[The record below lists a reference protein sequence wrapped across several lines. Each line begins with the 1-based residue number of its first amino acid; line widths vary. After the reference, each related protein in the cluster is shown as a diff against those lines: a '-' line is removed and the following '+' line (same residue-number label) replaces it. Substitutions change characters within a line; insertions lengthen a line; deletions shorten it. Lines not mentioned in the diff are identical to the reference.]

1 MSDYVWG
8 DQETQFFYKLDPDTI
23 LDCVE
28 RLGFKVTGRCL
39 ALNSM
44 ENRVYEIE
52 VEADS
57 ANPADHFLIAKF
69 YRPGRWTA
77 EQILEEHSF
86 LAELHEADVPVIA
99 PIAIDGKTLFPV
111 PYSKL
116 QFCIFPKQGG
126 RAPHDMNTELL
137 QILGRYLAR
146 MHNVGA
152 VRTAPHRVHINPET
166 FGRKNLDFL
175 LKSKSIPPQY
185 EKSFENVVN
194 QICDL
199 SDPMFQGIETHRIHG
214 DCHWGNVI
222 HREGKGTF
230 FIDFDDMLVGPA
242 VQDMWLLVPGSDD
255 FAIADRQIMIEA
267 YQSMRDFDVRT
278 LKLIE
283 PLRSLRMIHF
293 AAWITK
299 RWDDPA
305 FKVAFPFYGTDQYWT
320 SQIRDL
326 TQQLQTIQAAQQ
338 AASYVEFDT
347 WS

>member
-8 DQETQFFYKLDPDTI
+8 DQETQFFYKLDPDMI
-23 LDCVE
+23 LESVE
-28 RLGFKVTGRCL
+28 SIGLKPTGRCL

-44 ENRVYEIE
+44 ENRVYEVE

-57 ANPADHFLIAKF
+57 SNPADHFVIAKF
-69 YRPGRWTA
+69 YRPGRWTT
-77 EQILEEHSF
+77 EQILEEHQF
-86 LAELHEADVPVIA
+86 LLELKDAEIPVIA
-99 PIAIDGKTLFPV
+99 PFVVDGESLFKV
-111 PYSKL
+111 RYSHL

-126 RAPHDMNTELL
+126 RAPHDMNEQLL

-152 VRTAPHRVHINPET
+152 VKPANYRLHLTPET
-166 FGRKNLDFL
+166 FGRKNLEFL
-175 LKSKSIPPQY
+175 LKSKSIPAQY
-185 EKSFENVVN
+185 ENAYKSVVE
-194 QICDL
+194 QICNI
-199 SDPMFQGIETHRIHG
+199 SDPLFQGIQTHRIHG

-222 HREGKGTF
+222 HREDKGTF
-230 FIDFDDMLVGPA
+230 FIDFDDMVVGPA
-242 VQDMWLLVPGSDD
+242 VQDIWLLVPGDD
-255 FAIADRQIMIEA
+255 EYALADRQTMIEA
-267 YQSMRDFDVRT
+267 YQSMRDFDPRS

-299 RWDDPA
+299 RWNDPA

-326 TQQLQTIQAAQQ
+326 TLQLQKIENSLKT
-338 AASYVEFDT
+338 SPYVDFDP

>member
-8 DQETQFFYKLDPDTI
+8 DEETQFFYKLDPDRI
-23 LDCVE
+23 LDSVE
-28 RLGFKVTGRCL
+28 NLGFEVTGRCL

-44 ENRVYEIE
+44 ENRVYELEIE
-52 VEADS
+52 SDS
-57 ANPADHFLIAKF
+57 ANPTDHFLIAKF
-69 YRPGRWTA
+69 YRPGRWTS
-77 EQILEEHSF
+77 EQILEEHEF
-86 LAELHEADVPVIA
+86 LAQLQEDEIPVIA
-99 PIAIDGKTLFPV
+99 PIPIKGKTLFQV
-111 PYSKL
+111 PFSKL

-126 RAPHDMNTELL
+126 RAPHDMNQELL
-137 QILGRYLAR
+137 EILGRYLAR
-146 MHNVGA
+146 LHNVGA
-152 VRTAPHRVHINPET
+152 SKESKYRLHINPET
-166 FGRKNLDFL
+166 FGRKNLEFL
-175 LKSKSIPPQY
+175 LKSKSIPEQFEKPY
-185 EKSFENVVN
+185 ESVVG

-199 SDPMFQGIETHRIHG
+199 SEPLFKDIAIHRIHG

-242 VQDMWLLVPGSDD
+242 VQDIWLLVPGNDEY
-255 FAIADRQIMIEA
+255 AVADRQILIDA
-267 YQSMRDFDVRT
+267 YQTMRPFDMKS

-305 FKVAFPFYGTDQYWT
+305 FKVAFPFYGSDQYWS

-326 TQQLQTIQAAQQ
+326 TLQLQQIQSSLQ
-338 AASYVEFDT
+338 SNPWNDFDS